1 VVNILAEFKSH
12 YLSLGFYVGEEFHK
26 FNDGRFV
33 TEDDTII
40 EELES
45 LVDVQRVD
53 EPKAE
58 AKPAAKPKTA
68 RKSSAK

>member
-1 VVNILAEFKSH
+1 MAEFKSH
-12 YLSLGFYVGEEFHK
+12 YLSLGFYVNGEFHK

-33 TEDDTII
+33 TEDDAAIA
-40 EELES
+40 ELES

-58 AKPAAKPKTA
+58 AKPAAKPKAA
-68 RKSSAK
+68 RKPSAK

>member
-1 VVNILAEFKSH
+1 MAEFKSH
-12 YLSLGFYVGEEFHK
+12 YLSLGFYVNGEFHK

-33 TEDDTII
+33 TEDDVAI
-40 EELES
+40 EVLES

-58 AKPAAKPKTA
+58 AKPAAKPKAA
-68 RKSSAK
+68 RKTSAK

>member
-1 VVNILAEFKSH
+1 MAEFKSH
-12 YLSLGFYVGEEFHK
+12 YLSLGFYVNGEFHK

-33 TEDDTII
+33 TEDDAAI
-40 EELES
+40 EVLES

-68 RKSSAK
+68 RKPSAK